1 MALHIGYET
10 VEPWP
15 LKRADAM
22 DEKSRKA
29 GLAPK
34 AILKADKR
42 TSTSS
47 STVRPT

>member
-15 LKRADAM
+15 LKRTDTK
-22 DEKSRKA
+22 DEKAARA

-34 AILKADKR
+34 AMLNSPLTK
-42 TSTSS
+42 SG
-47 STVRPT
+47 V